1 MSESAT
7 FNLNNYTDV
16 EVLDLFGISKKDCQD
31 KDKIYDQYNTIVN
44 NIKTQNEFTP
54 DFKTDLTQFLSKA
67 LKRMIANVENK
78 DYKMSQSNFTP
89 DLVKSETFNN
99 DHHIIKPNNK
109 KSLTSLIN
117 PIRTD
122 RIGKLLNINTVF
134 RDNYYKTNSSD
145 FSFSLPAPI
154 NNVIS
159 VSLETAEIDNTYYA
173 FNEKNKSNEFTIET
187 YDIQSTDGRKITS
200 ANNDNAEIVNKQK
213 KVIKI
218 KEGNYSGPEI
228 ADYLNKSL
236 FSDNELAR
244 VVCNYNSNTKKFSF
258 YRDRRDHDEGGLPD
272 IETTI
277 YCFNIDFRIQ
287 YDSRREIQKNMGWL
301 LGFRKQTY
309 YFEEDYVS
317 SGNINTTVSEGYQS
331 EATCKCKGTP
341 YMYVSIDCYNNNHT
355 QSIISPFSES
365 AFNDTNIL
373 AKLKNR
379 GNNFNYESGGLLYGF
394 KRDYFGPVTVSK
406 MKIRL
411 LDQYGDV
418 IDLHNNDYSF
428 TLKFDQMYNLNINY
442 STHYD

>member
-1 MSESAT
+1 MTDAT
-7 FNLNNYTDV
+7 FNLNNYTDE
-16 EVLDLFGISKKDCQD
+16 EVLDLFGISKEDCQN
-31 KDKIYDQYNTIVN
+31 KDKIYDQYNTIVK

-54 DFKTDLTQFLSKA
+54 DFKTDLVSFLSKA
-67 LKRMIANVENK
+67 LKRMIDNVENK
-78 DYKMSQSNFTP
+78 DYKISNSNFTP

-122 RIGKLLNINTVF
+122 RISKLLNINTVF
-134 RDNYYKTNSSD
+134 RDNYYNTKSSE
-145 FSFSLPAPI
+145 FSFTLPAPI
-154 NNVIS
+154 NNVIG

-173 FNEKNKSNEFTIET
+173 FNQTNYSNEFTVEV
-187 YDIQSTDGRKITS
+187 YDIQSTNNIPIDEDPENIQIT
-200 ANNDNAEIVNKQK
+200 NKQK

-218 KEGNYSGPEI
+218 KEGNYSGQELS
-228 ADYLNKSL
+228 DYLNKSI

-244 VVCNYNSNTKKFSF
+244 IACKYNANTKKFCF
-258 YRDRRDHDEGGLPD
+258 FRDNRDHDEGGLPD
-272 IETTI
+272 TQLVK
-277 YCFNIDFRIQ
+277 YCFNLDFRIEK
-287 YDSRREIQKNMGWL
+287 DVRRDIQKNMGWL

-309 YFEEDYVS
+309 YFDDDYITLS
-317 SGNINTTVSEGYQS
+317 NTTTTKGEGFEC
-331 EATCKCKGTP
+331 EATCSCRGTP
-341 YMYVSIDCYNNNHT
+341 YIYVSIDCFNNNHT

-379 GNNFNYESGGLLYGF
+379 GSNFNYESGGLIYGF

-442 STHYD
+442 STHFD